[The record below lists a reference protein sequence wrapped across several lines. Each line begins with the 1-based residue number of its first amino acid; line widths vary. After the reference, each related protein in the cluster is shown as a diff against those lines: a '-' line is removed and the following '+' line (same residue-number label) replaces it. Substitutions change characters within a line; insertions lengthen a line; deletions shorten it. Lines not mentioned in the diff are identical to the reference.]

1 MQQELQAPHRHP
13 PYHRIDHPVENI
25 VIVGDA
31 AVVIGQMNADLTIDG
46 THKTL
51 RNSAIAVR
59 TKDSGEWKFVA
70 YQPTPQAPG
79 R

>member
-1 MQQELQAPHRHP
+1 M
-13 PYHRIDHPVENI
+13 
-25 VIVGDA
+25 IVGDA

-51 RNSAIAVR
+51 RNSAIAVW